1 MNLDELTAGLPKTE
15 LVYLRDM
22 SRAQV
27 DAKVVRLVPEKRTH
41 AYLVLDRT
49 IFHPKSGGQPS
60 DRGVIRS
67 EEFVLNIK
75 KAIYHNGRVVHWV
88 KVASGTPAEGSVTCE
103 LDWPYRYLMMRR
115 HTAAHLLDHCLAGA
129 TSKRVETTDSWL
141 DEPCYVGY
149 RGRAP
154 DQETLKKAKE
164 LADSLISQG
173 AEVRITFLTPEESK
187 SLLQNAPNFMR
198 LPDLEEVR
206 TVTIQGCDPIPC
218 GGTHISN
225 IAEIKELRITRAEQ
239 LPNEAYRVHFSVP
252 T

>member
-1 MNLDELTAGLPKTE
+1 MNLDELTAGLAKTE

-27 DAKVVRLVPEKRTH
+27 DAKVVRLVQEKRTH
-41 AYLVLDRT
+41 AYLVLDKT

-67 EEFVLNIK
+67 EEFVLNLK

-88 KVASGTPAEGSVTCE
+88 KIVSGTPAEGSVTCE

-149 RGRAP
+149 RGQAP
-154 DQETLKKAKE
+154 DQETLKKAEK
-164 LADSLISQG
+164 LADSLISQD

-187 SLLQNAPNFMR
+187 SLLQNVPNFMR

-225 IAEIKELRITRAEQ
+225 IAEIKELRIARAEQ
-239 LPNEAYRVHFSVP
+239 LSDETYRVHFSVP
-252 T
+252 A